1 MNGFS
6 WQDRARSPDPD
17 GWLPLEDNTWDA
29 LIAAVSVPDNIARS
43 PRYGAHEAQEII
55 DALTDDYLAEAGF
68 PPRPRGF
75 DWFIR
80 AAPAFGNISEL
91 HSRVNVFLLS
101 SIPSH
106 GCLRSCVRESATHS
120 VSCTVS
126 WNLRPSCYCRR
137 SIAGLAPS
145 PLIMGGTGSLPMR
158 RAACG

>member
-91 HSRVNVFLLS
+91 HSRVNVFLFEFHPQSRL
-101 SIPSH
+101 PEE
-106 GCLRSCVRESATHS
+106 LREGIRDALRQLYRQLESEA
-120 VSCTVS
+120 
-126 WNLRPSCYCRR
+126 
-137 SIAGLAPS
+137 
-145 PLIMGGTGSLPMR
+145 
-158 RAACG
+158 